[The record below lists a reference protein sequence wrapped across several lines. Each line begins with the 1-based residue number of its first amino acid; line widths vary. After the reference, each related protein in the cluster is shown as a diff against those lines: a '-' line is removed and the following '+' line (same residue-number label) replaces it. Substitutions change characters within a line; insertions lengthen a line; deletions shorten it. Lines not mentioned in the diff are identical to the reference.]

1 MLGFG
6 PPRQNVRHGG
16 QLHHGATVRAQGG
29 ALFQNNTDVIHCM
42 SFEMSVWCYVS
53 ICEGIFN
60 QKREVKTE
68 HTHTV
73 EGLLEKR
80 AKYGF
85 TVTEYF
91 LNTNSR
97 K

>member
-1 MLGFG
+1 
-6 PPRQNVRHGG
+6 
-16 QLHHGATVRAQGG
+16 
-29 ALFQNNTDVIHCM
+29 
-42 SFEMSVWCYVS
+42 MSVWCYVS